1 MTGSDI
7 LSVTRVDDSVKD
19 DGMWNV
25 VMHND
30 DTTSMDAVVII
41 LIAVFKKDHRD
52 AIELMLTVHLHGKA
66 VIDTLP
72 KKLAKARQAEAMN
85 LAKQLGYPE
94 FTITVEE
101 K

>member
-1 MTGSDI
+1 MSDGDI
-7 LSVTRVDDSVKD
+7 LTVSRVDDLIKS

-41 LIAVFKKDHRD
+41 LVTVFQKDAKDAV
-52 AIELMLTVHLHGKA
+52 ELMLTVHLHGKA

-72 KKLAKARQAEAMN
+72 KKLAKARQSEAMK
-85 LAKQLGYPE
+85 LAKNLGYPE

-101 K
+101 S